1 MINQLQLIRN
11 VGRFDSVNSAA
22 NISLGRL
29 TLLYA
34 ENGRGKT
41 TLAAILR
48 SLATGDAIPIVERR
62 RLAAQHPPHVII
74 GCAGG
79 PPAAMFQNG
88 AWNRNLANMV
98 VFDDVFIDQN
108 VYSGLVVGGDHR
120 QNLHELILGAQGVV
134 LNQQLQNFVAQVE
147 VHNRTLRQRESAIP
161 AAERS
166 AFTVDQFCALEVNPN
181 VVMEIET
188 SERHLA
194 AAREQDSVRNTPSFE
209 LLSFPTFDLQA
220 IENVLQAGVPELDA
234 IAAARVQEHLATSGR
249 NAEEWIGEGMQRQAE
264 RPSEVVDECVFCAQN
279 LDGSPVI
286 GHYRAFFS
294 EAYRTLLGD
303 INRASADLKRTHS
316 DSVATSLE
324 RSLRVLG
331 ERRQFWAR
339 FTELPPIQVDTAA
352 IVRDWLAARAEL
364 ELLLTQK
371 RAAPLDVVAVPDAV
385 RESLRLHEDRLVSIA
400 AINEQLAQENLAIE
414 AVKQG
419 AATANPAAIEATLS
433 RLKAVQAR
441 HGAVTSA
448 ACADYLAEK
457 QAKAATELQREQAK
471 AALEQYRANVFPN
484 YQAAINRYLTRFNAG
499 YHLDA
504 VTAVNTRSGPA
515 CTYNVIINNTA
526 VAVAGGHPPSGEHA
540 FKNTLSA
547 GDRNALALAFFFASI
562 ELDPNIAT
570 KTVVIDDP
578 VSSLD
583 EHRSLTT
590 VQEIRRL
597 STRVAQIIILSHSK
611 PFLCRIWE
619 SAAPASRTAPDHR
632 VALHVVRDGNGS
644 TISTWN
650 VDYDSITE
658 HDRRDAALR
667 DYKTNGAGNDREIA
681 QSLRPHVEAFL
692 RVACPE
698 HFPPGTLLGPFR
710 GLCDQRVNTTQQILH
725 ATDIQELRDI
735 VEYANRFHHDTN
747 PAWETETVN
756 AGELTGFVTR
766 VLMFVKRP

>member
-11 VGRFDSVNSAA
+11 VGRFDSVNAAA
-22 NISLGRL
+22 NIALGHL
-29 TLLYA
+29 TLIYA

-88 AWNRNLANMV
+88 SWNRNLANMV

-120 QNLHELILGAQGVV
+120 QNLHELILGAQGVA
-134 LNQQLQNFVAQVE
+134 LNQQLQNLVAQVE

-161 AAERS
+161 AAERG
-166 AFTVDQFCALEVNPN
+166 ALTVDQFCALQANPN
-181 VVMEIET
+181 VATEIEAA
-188 SERHLA
+188 ERNLA
-194 AAREQDSVRNTPSFE
+194 AAREQDPVRNTPAFE
-209 LLSFPTFDLQA
+209 LLSFPAFDLQA

-234 IAAARVQEHLATSGR
+234 AAAARVQEHLATSGR
-249 NAEEWIGEGMQRQAE
+249 NAEEWIGEGMRRQAE
-264 RPSEVVDECVFCAQN
+264 RQQRVANECVFCAQN
-279 LDGSPVI
+279 LGGSPVI

-294 EAYRTLLGD
+294 DAYRTLQRNIAG
-303 INRASADLKRTHS
+303 ASAGLNQTHA
-316 DSVATSLE
+316 DNVATSIE
-324 RSLRVLG
+324 RSVRVLG

-339 FTELPPIQVDTAA
+339 FAELPPIQVDTAA
-352 IVRDWLAARAEL
+352 IVRDWLAARDQLAA
-364 ELLLTQK
+364 LLTQK

-385 RESLRLHEDRLVSIA
+385 RASVQLHEANLAAIA
-400 AINEQLAQENLAIE
+400 AINQQLTQENQTIA
-414 AVKQG
+414 AVKQR
-419 AATANPAAIEATLS
+419 AANANPAAIGATLS

-441 HGAVTSA
+441 HSAVTSA

-457 QAKAATELQREQAK
+457 QAKAATELLREQAK
-471 AALEQYRANVFPN
+471 PALDQYRANVFPN

-499 YHLDA
+499 YQLDA
-504 VTAVNTRSGPA
+504 VTAVNTRGGPT
-515 CTYNVIINNTA
+515 CTYNVVINNTA
-526 VAVAGGHPPSGEHA
+526 VAVAGGNPQPGDRS
-540 FKNTLSA
+540 FRNTLSA

-562 ELDPNIAT
+562 ELDPNLAT

-597 STRVAQIIILSHSK
+597 STRVAQVIVLSHSK

-619 SAAPASRTAPDHR
+619 GAAPTSRTAPDPR

-644 TISTWN
+644 TIASWN

-658 HDRRDAALR
+658 HDRRNAALR
-667 DYKTNGAGNDREIA
+667 DYMANGAGNHREIA
-681 QSLRPHVEAFL
+681 QSLRPHVEAFF

-710 GLCDQRVNTTQQILH
+710 GLCDLRINTAQQILN
-725 ATDIQELRDI
+725 AADIQELRDI

-747 PAWETETVN
+747 AAWETEAVN

-766 VLMFVKRP
+766 VLTFVKRL

>member
-11 VGRFDSVNSAA
+11 VGRFDSVNAAA
-22 NISLGRL
+22 NITLGRL
-29 TLLYA
+29 TLIYA

-74 GCAGG
+74 GCSGS
-79 PPAAMFQNG
+79 PTAAMFQNG

-120 QNLHELILGAQGVV
+120 QNLHELILGAQGVA
-134 LNQQLQNFVAQVE
+134 LNQLLQNLVAQVE
-147 VHNRTLRQRESAIP
+147 LHNRALRQRESAIP
-161 AAERS
+161 AAARG
-166 AFTVDQFCALEVNPN
+166 AFTVDQFCA
-181 VVMEIET
+181 
-188 SERHLA
+188 
-194 AAREQDSVRNTPSFE
+194 QDPVRNTPAFE
-209 LLSFPTFDLQA
+209 LLSFPAFDLHA

-234 IAAARVQEHLATSGR
+234 AAAARVQEHLATSGR
-249 NAEEWIGEGMQRQAE
+249 NAEEWIGEGMRRQAE
-264 RPSEVVDECVFCAQN
+264 RPQQVADECVFCAQN
-279 LDGSPVI
+279 LGGSPVI

-294 EAYRTLLGD
+294 DAYRTLQRNITG
-303 INRASADLKRTHS
+303 ASASLNQTHA
-316 DSVATSLE
+316 DNVATSLE
-324 RSLRVLG
+324 RSVRVLG
-331 ERRQFWAR
+331 ERRQFWVR
-339 FTELPPIQVDTAA
+339 FAELPPIQIDTAA
-352 IVRDWLAARAEL
+352 IVRDWLAAREQLAE
-364 ELLLTQK
+364 LLTQK

-385 RESLRLHEDRLVSIA
+385 RASVQLHVANLAAIA
-400 AINEQLAQENLAIE
+400 AINQQLTLENQTIA
-414 AVKQG
+414 AVKQR
-419 AATANPAAIEATLS
+419 AANANPAAIDATLS

-441 HGAVTSA
+441 HSAVTSV

-457 QAKAATELQREQAK
+457 QAKAATELLREQAK
-471 AALEQYRANVFPN
+471 TALDQYRANVFPN

-504 VTAVNTRSGPA
+504 VTAVNTRGGPT

-526 VAVAGGHPPSGEHA
+526 VAVAGGSPQPGDHS

-562 ELDPNIAT
+562 ELDPNLAT

-597 STRVAQIIILSHSK
+597 STQVAQVIVLSHSK

-619 SAAPASRTAPDHR
+619 GAAPASRTAPDPR

-644 TISTWN
+644 TIASWN

-658 HDRRDAALR
+658 HDRRNAALR
-667 DYKTNGAGNDREIA
+667 DYMTNGAGNDREIA
-681 QSLRPHVEAFL
+681 QSLRPHVEAFF

-698 HFPPGTLLGPFR
+698 HFRPGTLLGPFR
-710 GLCDQRVNTTQQILH
+710 GLCDQRVNTAQQILN
-725 ATDIQELRDI
+725 ASDIQELRDI

-747 PAWETETVN
+747 AAWETEVVN
-756 AGELTGFVTR
+756 AVELTGFVTR
-766 VLMFVKRP
+766 VLTFVKRP

>member
-11 VGRFDSVNSAA
+11 VGRFDSVNLAA
-22 NISLGRL
+22 NMTLGRL

-79 PPAAMFQNG
+79 PPAAIFENG

-108 VYSGLVVGGDHR
+108 VYSGLVVGGEHR
-120 QNLHELILGAQGVV
+120 QNLHELILGAQAVA
-134 LNQQLQNFVAQVE
+134 LNQQLQNLVAQIE
-147 VHNRTLRQRESAIP
+147 VHNRTLRQRELAIP
-161 AAERS
+161 AAERGPL
-166 AFTVDQFCALEVNPN
+166 TVDQFCALQENPSAAT
-181 VVMEIET
+181 EIEAA
-188 SERHLA
+188 ERNLA
-194 AAREQDSVRNTPSFE
+194 AAREQDPVRNTPAFE
-209 LLSFPTFDLQA
+209 LLGFPAFDLQA

-234 IAAARVQEHLATSGR
+234 AAAARVQEHLVTSGR
-249 NAEEWIGEGMQRQAE
+249 NAEEWIGEGMRRQAE
-264 RPSEVVDECVFCAQN
+264 RPQHVADECVFCAQK

-286 GHYRAFFS
+286 SHYREIFS
-294 EAYRTLLGD
+294 DAYRTLQQSISG
-303 INRASADLKRTHS
+303 ASAYLNQTHP

-324 RSLRVLG
+324 RAVRVLG

-339 FTELPPIQVDTAA
+339 FAELPPLQVDTTG
-352 IVRDWLAARAEL
+352 IVRDWLAARDQLAA
-364 ELLLTQK
+364 LLTQK

-385 RESLRLHEDRLVSIA
+385 RASVHLHEANLA
-400 AINEQLAQENLAIE
+400 AINSINQQLTQENQIIS
-414 AVKQG
+414 AVKQR
-419 AATANPAAIEATLS
+419 AANANPEEIRATLS

-441 HGAVTSA
+441 HSPVISA
-448 ACADYLAEK
+448 ACADYLDEQK
-457 QAKAATELQREQAK
+457 AKAATEVLREQAK
-471 AALEQYRANVFPN
+471 TALEQYRENVFPN
-484 YQAAINRYLTRFNAG
+484 YQATINRYLTRFNAG

-504 VTAVNTRSGPA
+504 VTAVNTRGGPS
-515 CTYNVIINNTA
+515 CTYKVIINNTA
-526 VAVAGGHPPSGEHA
+526 VAVAGGNPQPGDHS

-547 GDRNALALAFFFASI
+547 GDRNTLALAFFFASI
-562 ELDPNIAT
+562 ELDPNLAT

-597 STRVAQIIILSHSK
+597 STQVAQVIVLSHSK

-619 SAAPASRTAPDHR
+619 GAAPASRNARDHR

-644 TISTWN
+644 TIASWN
-650 VDYDSITE
+650 VDFDSITE
-658 HDRRDAALR
+658 HDRRNASLR
-667 DYKTNGAGNDREIA
+667 RYITNGAGNEREIA
-681 QSLRPHVEAFL
+681 QLLRPHVEAFL

-710 GLCDQRVNTTQQILH
+710 GLCDQRVNTARQILNS
-725 ATDIQELRDI
+725 ADIQELRDI

-747 PAWETETVN
+747 AAWETEVVN
-756 AGELTGFVTR
+756 AGELTGFVSR
-766 VLMFVKRP
+766 VLAFARRR

>member
-11 VGRFDSVNSAA
+11 VGRFDSMNAAA
-22 NISLGRL
+22 NIALGRL
-29 TLLYA
+29 TMIYA

-108 VYSGLVVGGDHR
+108 VYSGLVVGGDQR
-120 QNLHELILGAQGVV
+120 QNLHELILGAQGVG
-134 LNQQLQNFVAQVE
+134 LNQQLQNLVAQVE

-161 AAERS
+161 AVERGEFS
-166 AFTVDQFCALEVNPN
+166 VDQFCALQENPN
-181 VVMEIET
+181 VATEIEAA
-188 SERHLA
+188 ERNFA
-194 AAREQDSVRNTPSFE
+194 AAREQDPVRTTPAFE
-209 LLSFPTFDLQA
+209 LLRFPAFDLQA
-220 IENVLQAGVPELDA
+220 IENVLLAGVPELDA
-234 IAAARVQEHLATSGR
+234 AAAARVQEHLATSGR
-249 NAEEWIGEGMQRQAE
+249 NAEEWIGEGMRRQSE
-264 RPSEVVDECVFCAQN
+264 RPQQVADECVFCAQN
-279 LDGSPVI
+279 LGGSPVI
-286 GHYRAFFS
+286 AHYRAFFS
-294 EAYRTLLGD
+294 GAYRTLQQNITG
-303 INRASADLKRTHS
+303 ASTDLNQTHP

-324 RSLRVLG
+324 RSVRVLG
-331 ERRQFWAR
+331 ERRLFWAR
-339 FTELPPIQVDTAA
+339 FAELPTLQIDTTA
-352 IVRDWLAARAEL
+352 IVRDWLAARDQVAA
-364 ELLLTQK
+364 LLTQK

-385 RESLRLHEDRLVSIA
+385 RASVYLHEANLA
-400 AINEQLAQENLAIE
+400 AIGAINQQLTQENQTIA
-414 AVKQG
+414 AVKQR
-419 AATANPAAIEATLS
+419 AANANPAAISATLS

-457 QAKAATELQREQAK
+457 QAKTATELLREQAK
-471 AALEQYRANVFPN
+471 TALDQYRANVFPN
-484 YQAAINRYLTRFNAG
+484 YQAAINRYLNRFNAG

-504 VTAVNTRSGPA
+504 VTAVNTRGGPA

-526 VAVAGGHPPSGEHA
+526 VAVAGGNPQPGDHA
-540 FKNTLSA
+540 FKNTLST

-562 ELDPNIAT
+562 ELDPNRAT

-583 EHRSLTT
+583 EHRALTT

-597 STRVAQIIILSHSK
+597 STQVAQVIVLSHSK

-619 SAAPASRTAPDHR
+619 GAAPASRAAPDLR

-644 TISTWN
+644 TIASWN
-650 VDYDSITE
+650 VDHDSITE
-658 HDRRDAALR
+658 HDRRNAALR
-667 DYKTNGAGNDREIA
+667 DYMTNGAGNDREIA
-681 QSLRPHVEAFL
+681 QSLRPHVEAFF

-698 HFPPGTLLGPFR
+698 HFPPGTLLGQFR
-710 GLCDQRVNTTQQILH
+710 GLCDQRVNTAQQILNT
-725 ATDIQELRDI
+725 ADIQELRDI

-747 PAWETETVN
+747 AAWETEVVN

-766 VLMFVKRP
+766 VLTFVKRP